1 MVATAEHPT
10 AGTLR
15 LLGRPVKFPG
25 APRAP
30 LEPPPTLGQHT
41 AEVLRRELGLSEERI
56 EELRRRGVI
65 DRVGGAPTH
74 CPNTVE
80 ERGAPSH
87 TGGAPCG

>member
-25 APRAP
+25 APQAP

-65 DRVGGAPTH
+65 DRVGGGVQEPPA
-74 CPNTVE
+74 
-80 ERGAPSH
+80 
-87 TGGAPCG
+87 